1 MQRGFT
7 IIELMVVVAIIA
19 VLASLAAP
27 GMRELIASSH
37 VRTASSDFYG
47 ALIAARSESI
57 KRRSNAVV
65 APIGATWDTGWT
77 VKVGTNTFQQVDPL
91 PPDVSVQVNVPAT
104 GTTAITYGSNG
115 RVSLGGVQTV
125 TVIFYNAALPSV
137 RARCVSI
144 STNGLPNVR
153 TDNNGVASDG
163 CN

>member
-7 IIELMVVVAIIA
+7 IIELLVVVAVVA

-27 GMRELIASSH
+27 GMRDLISGAH
-37 VRTASSDFYG
+37 MRTASSDFYS
-47 ALIAARSESI
+47 ALLAARSEAI
-57 KRRSNAVV
+57 KRRSNTVV
-65 APIGATWDTGWT
+65 APIGATWNTGWT
-77 VKVGTNTFQQVDPL
+77 VTVGGTTFQKADPL
-91 PPDVSVQVNVPAT
+91 PSDVSVQVNVPAT

>member
-7 IIELMVVVAIIA
+7 IVELMVVVAVVA

-27 GMRELIASSH
+27 GMRDLIASSH

-91 PPDVSVQVNVPAT
+91 PPDVSVLPAT
-104 GTTAITYGSNG
+104 GTAITYASNG
-115 RVSLGGVQTV
+115 RVSSGAQTL
-125 TVIFYNAALPSV
+125 IFYNAALPTIQ
-137 RARCVSI
+137 ARCVSI
-144 STNGLPNVR
+144 GTNGLPNVR
-153 TDNNGVASDG
+153 TDNNGVATDG

>member
-115 RVSLGGVQTV
+115 RVSLGGGQ
-125 TVIFYNAALPSV
+125 TVIFYNAALSSV
-137 RARCVSI
+137 RARCVST

-153 TDNNGVASDG
+153 TDNNGVATDG